1 MWNRRNMT
9 IFVSLLTLYFFVI
22 FFLITIDEEIHV
34 LFIRIF
40 CLRTLEVHTFEAVTR
55 HNISQF
61 LALMINEIK
70 KVFLKLI
77 KV

>member
-1 MWNRRNMT
+1 VESPKYDNFCIPIN
-9 IFVSLLTLYFFVI
+9 SLFFCY